1 MTRAQR
7 SLYIWLGLAAVLIAF
22 PLLAPVLPLQPTI
35 GMDIPHRF
43 AGPSAANWLG
53 NDEYG
58 RDVLSRIIW
67 GARASLA
74 VAFGSAFCAAVIG
87 TVLGLLGGY
96 FRGITEVLAVR
107 STEIVIC
114 LPPLLLAMLVIT
126 ILGAGVLTLTV
137 ALTILFV
144 PNYTR
149 VVYAATLQ
157 TGGLD
162 FVKAQEAMGTHP
174 LKILARTVL
183 PNIVP
188 PLLVQF
194 SLTVASGIL
203 LESGLSFLGLG
214 VVPPAPSWG
223 LMIRAA
229 RAAMDQQPLLL
240 LWPSLSLAGT
250 VLLLNVICDRLQ
262 DVLSPKTA
270 ARGGAAWLRR
280 QIKRTPG
287 VPAPEVPLLKIEDL
301 SVGVALEHGS
311 MGLTKGISFEIKPG
325 ETMALVGESG
335 SGKTLTGLAMTGL
348 LPNALNV
355 TDGHAWFRT
364 DNGVVDLSALTEDEF
379 GPLRGNEISMV
390 FQDAS
395 AALNPVHRIGDQLAE
410 IIQRHRPMPKAQA
423 EEEVVDLLRKVGIP
437 DPERR
442 QRAYPFEL
450 SGGQRQRAM
459 IAMAVANAPK
469 LLIADE
475 PTTAL
480 DPTIQAQILRLFG
493 KLKDDNPGMGV
504 IFVTHNLAVVK
515 EIATHVSVMY
525 AGQVVEQGTVAE
537 VFADPRHPYTKA
549 LLASVPESDA
559 ERLESIPGTVPQP
572 GAMPEGC
579 RFAPRCAHAAA
590 ACAAPQPLLDTGAG
604 RTTRCLRWADLWKD
618 VA

>member
-87 TVLGLLGGY
+87 TILGLLGGY

-240 LWPSLSLAGT
+240 LWPSLALAGT

-280 QIKRTPG
+280 QIKRTPDA
-287 VPAPEVPLLKIEDL
+287 PAPEVPLLKIEDL
-301 SVGVALEHGS
+301 SVGVALEQGS
-311 MGLTKGISFEIKPG
+311 MGLTKGIAFEVKPG

-348 LPNALNV
+348 LPNALSV
-355 TDGHAWFRT
+355 TGGHAWFRT
-364 DNGVVDLSALTEDEF
+364 EAGVVDLAALTEEEF
-379 GPLRGNEISMV
+379 GPLRGNDISMV
-390 FQDAS
+390 FQDAA

-410 IIQRHRPMPKAQA
+410 IIQCHRPMPKQQA
-423 EEEVVDLLRKVGIP
+423 EAEVVELLRKVGIP

-442 QRAYPFEL
+442 IRAYPFEL

-480 DPTIQAQILRLFG
+480 DPTIQAQILRLFA
-493 KLKDDNPGMGV
+493 KLKEDNPGMGV

-525 AGQVVEQGTVAE
+525 AGQVVEQGTVEE

-579 RFAPRCAHAAA
+579 RFAPRCGHAAA
-590 ACAAPQPLLDTGAG
+590 ACAAPQPLLDTGEG